1 MDNNREKKRTIII
14 NSIIFAIY
22 VLFQVF
28 LAFHHEAWRDESQAW
43 ILARNSSFSE
53 IVGLCA
59 SEGHPCL
66 WFFVLKICSLCG
78 LSFYYFSA
86 ISIIA
91 MAVSAALFLWKSPF
105 SLLTKICVLLSPIF
119 FYYNPVICRIYALV
133 VLLIVL
139 VCIVWPKRRE
149 NTILYGFLVALLLQ
163 THILIAGFAVGCLL
177 EMMIHVK
184 EALKKKIN
192 IIGYII
198 PFASLICMI
207 LELKQTGET
216 ETYLHVNLY
225 SILSRLRI
233 KTLIG
238 SIYSVTRRM
247 DSGLFPIG
255 ILFLLVCL
263 IMVIVFIVSA
273 KKCKQNHKD
282 LRDIGVVFF
291 SAVACY
297 WGIIIFVRSSAH
309 IHMTI
314 ILWLLLL
321 FFVWTVLITIKP
333 KYLEILF
340 VICCLLAIPQSAI
353 KDPLMDVK
361 GPFSGSLEIAQ
372 MVEESVPDESIIAMH
387 NDMLCTS
394 IAAYLY
400 ESDKQLTIW
409 DIDNGCEFKIHKWG
423 RENNRTISN
432 ENLYEVILEDCGG
445 KENVF
450 FVDGVESINAELIP
464 SDGMSLIG
472 KNEEP
477 NKWDE
482 YYRLY
487 KVEME

>member
-1 MDNNREKKRTIII
+1 MDNNRVKKRTITI
-14 NSIIFAIY
+14 NFIIFAVY
-22 VLFQVF
+22 VLLQVF

-43 ILARNSSFSE
+43 ILAKNASFSE

-59 SEGHPCL
+59 SEGPPCL

-91 MAVSAALFLWKSPF
+91 MAVSAALFLWKNPF
-105 SLLTKICVLLSPIF
+105 SILTKICVLLSPIF
-119 FYYNPVICRIYALV
+119 FYYNPVICRIYAIDVLLV
-133 VLLIVL
+133 VLI
-139 VCIVWPKRRE
+139 CIVWPKRRE
-149 NTILYGFLVALLLQ
+149 KTIVYSILVALLFQ
-163 THILIAGFAVGCLL
+163 THVLVAGLAMGCLL
-177 EMMIHVK
+177 EMLLHVR
-184 EALKKKIN
+184 ESLKKKIN
-192 IIGYII
+192 IVGYII
-198 PFASLICMI
+198 SFASLICMI

-216 ETYLHVNLY
+216 ETYLHVNLH

-233 KTLIG
+233 KTILDR
-238 SIYSVTRRM
+238 IYSVTKKM

-263 IMVIVFIVSA
+263 IMVIVFIVTA

-297 WGIIIFVRSSAH
+297 WGIIIFVRESAH

-321 FFVWTVLITIKP
+321 FFVWTLLITIKP
-333 KYLEILF
+333 KYLEMLF

-353 KDPLMDVK
+353 KDPLVDVK

-372 MVEESVPDESIIAMH
+372 MVEESVPDESMIVMH
-387 NDMLCTS
+387 NDKLCTS

-423 RENNRTISN
+423 RENNRTILN
-432 ENLYEVILEDCGG
+432 ENLYEVILEDCEE

-450 FVDGVESINAELIP
+450 FVDGVDSIDAELIP
-464 SDGMSLIG
+464 SDRMTLIG

-477 NKWDE
+477 NKWNE